1 MGMEMSTPAN
11 TDLETTGAPPAS
23 CPFHGKTSTDGLSRR
38 GFLGALG
45 AGAIAPGVC
54 ALGMSAA
61 AQAQTAAITLRED
74 RFGRIFRDLP
84 PFAQPSPQL
93 IAALTELGKAGGIM
107 DAKDALDRGPIL
119 LITDP
124 TLSVDNPDNTAH
136 TAGTTFFGQFVDHDV
151 TFDLG
156 STLGQPTRPEDSV
169 NSRSPA
175 LDLDSVYAGGPR
187 RSPQLYGRRSSR
199 EPLAGIKLLVEHGGL
214 FEDLPRAASGTAIL
228 GDPRNDEHVILAGL
242 HAAFLMFHN
251 SVVDY
256 VAARNRRADADD
268 IFRRAQ
274 RLTRWHYQW
283 IIVHEFLPQIIG
295 PALVNDIL
303 TRGRRIYRPPV
314 GFMPVEFQGACYR
327 MGHSMVRPSYR
338 ANMAGDNGGPF
349 FAFIFDPSQ
358 EGADDPGDLRGGVR
372 TPRRFVGWQTF
383 FDFGDGEV
391 KPNKRLDTTLSTPL
405 FQLPRSAI
413 AGEGGPISLAQ
424 RNLLRHITWSLPSG
438 QAIARAMRAPVLSTG
453 DLADVGALGSNLDRS
468 TPLWFYILREAHVMA
483 QGRTLGP
490 VGGRIVGEVLLGL
503 MQLNRNSYLSA
514 NPRWRPTLF
523 DRLGRQTGDFK
534 MVDLLTFAGVAP
546 AQRGQ

>member
-1 MGMEMSTPAN
+1 MTTSVTRDIDESAAPA
-11 TDLETTGAPPAS
+11 G
-23 CPFHGKTSTDGLSRR
+23 CPMHGKKAADGLSRR

-45 AGAIAPGVC
+45 AAGAVAPGVC
-54 ALGMSAA
+54 MMGMSGA
-61 AQAQTAAITLRED
+61 AQAQAATFTLRED
-74 RFGRIFRDLP
+74 RFGRMFRDLP
-84 PFAQPSPQL
+84 PFASPSPQL
-93 IAALTELGKAGGIM
+93 TAALTELGKAGGIM
-107 DAKDALDRGPIL
+107 DAKDPLERGPIL

-124 TLSVDNPDNTAH
+124 ALSVNNPDNTTH
-136 TAGTTFFGQFVDHDV
+136 TAGVTFFGQFIDHDI

-156 STLGQPTRPEDSV
+156 SRLGEPTPPEQSV

-175 LDLDSVYAGGPR
+175 LDLDSVYAGGPV

-199 EPLAGIKLLVEHGGL
+199 EPLAGIKLLVEHGGA
-214 FEDLPRAASGTAIL
+214 FEDLPRTANGTAIL

-251 SVVDY
+251 EAVEH
-256 VAARNRRADADD
+256 VAARNRRLSVDE
-268 IFRRAQ
+268 IFREAQ

-283 IIVHEFLPQIIG
+283 IIVHEFLPQVIG
-295 PALVNDIL
+295 RGLVNDIL
-303 TRGRRIYRPPV
+303 ARGRRIYRPPV
-314 GFMPVEFQGACYR
+314 GYMPVEFQGACYR

-338 ANMAGDNGGPF
+338 ANLAGDNGGPF

-358 EGADDPGDLRGGVR
+358 EGATDPTDLRGGVR
-372 TPRRFVGWQTF
+372 APRRFVGWQTF
-383 FDFGDGEV
+383 FDFGDGQV
-391 KPNKRLDTTLSTPL
+391 RPNKRLDTTLSTPL
-405 FQLPRSAI
+405 FQLPLQTI
-413 AGEGGPISLAQ
+413 ASGDGPISLAQ

-438 QAIARAMRAPVLSTG
+438 QSIARTMRAPTLAAG
-453 DLADVGALGSNLDRS
+453 DLADLRGLGANLDRS

-503 MQLNRNSYLSA
+503 LQLNRNSYLSA

-523 DRLGRQTGDFK
+523 DRFGQQTDDFK

>member
-1 MGMEMSTPAN
+1 MLGRKAAE
-11 TDLETTGAPPAS
+11 GV
-23 CPFHGKTSTDGLSRR
+23 SRR

-45 AGAIAPGVC
+45 AAGAIAPGVC
-54 ALGMSAA
+54 ALAVGSVAT
-61 AQAQTAAITLRED
+61 AQSVATTTLRED

-84 PFAQPSPQL
+84 PFATPSAQL
-93 IAALTELGKAGGIM
+93 TAALTELGKPGGIM
-107 DAKDALDRGPIL
+107 DAKDPLDRGPVL

-124 TLSVDNPDNTAH
+124 TLSVNNPDNPTH
-136 TAGTTFFGQFVDHDV
+136 TAGTTFFGQFVDHDI

-156 STLGQPTRPEDSV
+156 SRLGEPTRPEDST

-175 LDLDSVYAGGPR
+175 LDLDSVYGGGPV
-187 RSPQLYGRRSSR
+187 RSPQLYGRRTSR
-199 EPLAGIKLLVEHGGL
+199 EPLAGIKLRVEHGGL
-214 FEDLPRAASGTAIL
+214 FEDLPRTADGTALL

-251 SVVDY
+251 EAVDY
-256 VAARNRRADADD
+256 VAARNRRLGTDE
-268 IFRRAQ
+268 IFREAQ

-303 TRGRRIYRPPV
+303 SRGRRIYRPSV

-338 ANMAGDNGGPF
+338 ANLAGDNGGPF

-358 EGADDPGDLRGGVR
+358 EGASDPNDLRGGVR

-383 FDFGDGEV
+383 FDFGDGQV
-391 KPNKRLDTTLSTPL
+391 RRNKQLDTTLSTPL
-405 FQLPRSAI
+405 FQLPLQTI
-413 AGEGGPISLAQ
+413 ASGDGPTSLAQ

-438 QAIARAMRAPVLSTG
+438 QSIARAMRAPVLSTG
-453 DLADVGALGSNLDRS
+453 DLADVGPLGANLDRS

-483 QGRTLGP
+483 QGHTLGP
-490 VGGRIVGEVLLGL
+490 VGGRIVGEVLIGL
-503 MQLNRNSYLSA
+503 LQLNRNSYLSA
-514 NPRWRPTLF
+514 NPRWRPTLL
-523 DRLGRQTGDFK
+523 DRFGQQTNDFK

>member
-1 MGMEMSTPAN
+1 MLGRKAAE
-11 TDLETTGAPPAS
+11 GV
-23 CPFHGKTSTDGLSRR
+23 SRR

-45 AGAIAPGVC
+45 AAGAIAPGVC
-54 ALGMSAA
+54 ALAVGSVAN
-61 AQAQTAAITLRED
+61 AQSVATTTLRED

-84 PFAQPSPQL
+84 PFATPSAQL
-93 IAALTELGKAGGIM
+93 TAALTELGKPGGIM
-107 DAKDALDRGPIL
+107 DAKDPLDRGPVL

-124 TLSVDNPDNTAH
+124 TLSVNNPDNPTH
-136 TAGTTFFGQFVDHDV
+136 TAGTTFFGQFVDHDI

-156 STLGQPTRPEDSV
+156 SRLGEPTRPEDST

-175 LDLDSVYAGGPR
+175 LDLDSVYGGGPV
-187 RSPQLYGRRSSR
+187 RSPQLYGRRTSR
-199 EPLAGIKLLVEHGGL
+199 EPLAGIKLRVEHGGL
-214 FEDLPRAASGTAIL
+214 FEDLPRTADGTALL

-251 SVVDY
+251 EAVDY
-256 VAARNRRADADD
+256 VAARNRRLGTDE
-268 IFRRAQ
+268 IFREAQ

-303 TRGRRIYRPPV
+303 SRGRRIYRPSV

-338 ANMAGDNGGPF
+338 ANLAGDNGGPF

-358 EGADDPGDLRGGVR
+358 EGASDPNDLRGGVR

-383 FDFGDGEV
+383 FDFGDGQV
-391 KPNKRLDTTLSTPL
+391 RRNKQLDTTLSTPL
-405 FQLPRSAI
+405 FQLPLQTI
-413 AGEGGPISLAQ
+413 ASGDGPTSLAQ

-438 QAIARAMRAPVLSTG
+438 QSIARAMRAPVLSTG
-453 DLADVGALGSNLDRS
+453 DLADVGPLGANLDRS

-483 QGRTLGP
+483 QGHTLGP
-490 VGGRIVGEVLLGL
+490 VGGRIVGEVLIGL
-503 MQLNRNSYLSA
+503 LQLNRNSYLSA
-514 NPRWRPTLF
+514 NPRWRPTLL
-523 DRLGRQTGDFK
+523 DRFGQQTNDFK